1 VREVES
7 LQGAGSQCCNAFPS
21 LLITNVHLLVACYC
35 YTLQNTVSTWI
46 QGTRFLKANPQVRN
60 PSLGSLSKSG
70 PPSPPPKPS
79 HLTGINRK
87 VGINSFPFFF
97 SQVGSAVANQ
107 DRQHSR
113 RGICTAGSCTAVARV
128 SILLACLSLSLITL
142 CGSPRI
148 RRVRLA
154 LAHWISVV
162 FFVPFPFFVGSNR
175 SRSLDS

>member
-1 VREVES
+1 MLQCVSVPPYNECTSFCRLLLLHTTKHSFYMDSRDEIPQGQSPGPES
-7 LQGAGSQCCNAFPS
+7 QPGQP
-21 LLITNVHLLVACYC
+21 IE
-35 YTLQNTVSTWI
+35 I
-46 QGTRFLKANPQVRN
+46 
-60 PSLGSLSKSG
+60 G

-162 FFVPFPFFVGSNR
+162 FFLFPFHSSWVPTVAVVSIR
-175 SRSLDS
+175 RL